1 MIKLVHG
8 GDIYSAKERIEGEII
23 DFSANINPL
32 GLPQSVKE
40 ALGNAMDAFSHYPDP
55 ICREL
60 VKELAESE
68 QVRQEHILCGNGA
81 GRPYFPGCV
90 GDASPLGADCGANLL
105 GV

>member
-60 VKELAESE
+60 VKELT
-68 QVRQEHILCGNGA
+68 
-81 GRPYFPGCV
+81 
-90 GDASPLGADCGANLL
+90 
-105 GV
+105 

>member
-60 VKELAESE
+60 VKELTRLQSVEKNPMDS
-68 QVRQEHILCGNGA
+68 GNSIFLW
-81 GRPYFPGCV
+81 RRR
-90 GDASPLGADCGANLL
+90 SN
-105 GV
+105 